1 MCKEIGLW
9 KKLERAKLVETSRL
23 KRPGMVPRK
32 EANNKE
38 LRRAFNF
45 FLKLRSEN
53 PAQKKPVF
61 SRSSLSILFLQ
72 LCIRNEPRESKTRK

>member
-1 MCKEIGLW
+1 MCKELGLW

-45 FLKLRSEN
+45 FLKLRFLRLSSFPVLLCLYCFYSYVSATSLESRKREN
-53 PAQKKPVF
+53 
-61 SRSSLSILFLQ
+61 R
-72 LCIRNEPRESKTRK
+72 